1 VEQPEILQTASDG
14 LSARL
19 TGLWVHDKK
28 YYLERYLD
36 IVSRGV
42 GPKWE
47 GRLSYIDLFSGPGKS
62 IIRGGDQE
70 IDGSPL
76 IALKHGFS
84 NYVFIDIPE
93 IITVLKKRLAGH
105 PKLAQIS
112 FIEGDCN
119 DVIQAAVK
127 KLPPDHLTLAFIDPT
142 GLQIQFETIRRLVH
156 NRKVDLLMTIQFGM
170 GIRMNLPQ
178 YLQTQGAALS
188 GFLGN
193 TEWRA
198 DSQQGGTISQM
209 ALRVVNRY
217 MKQLEALGYIVV
229 RDCEVPIHSDQTNSL
244 LYYMVLASRH
254 PRGEEFW
261 RKITKIRSS
270 GQRVLDLGSKE

>member
-93 IITVLKKRLAGH
+93 IITVLKKRDEFRKVFKGFDPAKVARFGE
-105 PKLAQIS
+105 AEI
-112 FIEGDCN
+112 FM
-119 DVIQAAVK
+119 V
-127 KLPPDHLTLAFIDPT
+127 PPRFR
-142 GLQIQFETIRRLVH
+142 FRRLHCNLSAGNGCRNVEQPREKAEVSH
-156 NRKVDLLMTIQFGM
+156 QQTSISPPKVT
-170 GIRMNLPQ
+170 
-178 YLQTQGAALS
+178 
-188 GFLGN
+188 
-193 TEWRA
+193 
-198 DSQQGGTISQM
+198 
-209 ALRVVNRY
+209 
-217 MKQLEALGYIVV
+217 
-229 RDCEVPIHSDQTNSL
+229 
-244 LYYMVLASRH
+244 
-254 PRGEEFW
+254 
-261 RKITKIRSS
+261 
-270 GQRVLDLGSKE
+270 